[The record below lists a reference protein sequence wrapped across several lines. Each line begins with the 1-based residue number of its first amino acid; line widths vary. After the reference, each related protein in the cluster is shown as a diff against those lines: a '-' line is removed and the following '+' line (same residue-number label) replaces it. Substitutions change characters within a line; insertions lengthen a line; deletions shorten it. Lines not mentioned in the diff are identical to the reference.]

1 MKGKTMHRKAISAL
15 TLACAMVVTP
25 AVAATP
31 AAATAKPSYRGCYDG
46 KCKFTFSKKVSFRIS
61 AKRYGFSRVY
71 VSKEFVGGIFNQ
83 DMVVVRAPGLT
94 TSLGEGARGN
104 MQSNGKNTLS
114 FRVLAITSKG
124 ATIRFTG

>member
-1 MKGKTMHRKAISAL
+1 MHRKAITAL

-31 AAATAKPSYRGCYDG
+31 AAAAAKPSYRGCYDG
-46 KCKFTFSKKVSFRIS
+46 KCKFTFSKAVSFRIS

-71 VSKEFVGGIFNQ
+71 VSKEYVGGIFNQ
-83 DMVVVRAPGLT
+83 DMVVVRGPGST
-94 TSLGEGARGN
+94 ASLGEGARGN
-104 MQSNGKNTLS
+104 MRINGKNALS